1 MPTNLITNGQ
11 PQNDTRVNLE
21 RAVVRTWSDQSVLR
35 VTANKE
41 DNPDC
46 DQARGSQMS
55 AGRFAES
62 AFSQAVDLLERS
74 VSLLKESPLERNV
87 SSPLEER
94 QGQRALAN
102 YRLVL

>member
-1 MPTNLITNGQ
+1 MTTG
-11 PQNDTRVNLE
+11 
-21 RAVVRTWSDQSVLR
+21 
-35 VTANKE
+35 
-41 DNPDC
+41 
-46 DQARGSQMS
+46 G
-55 AGRFAES
+55 FAES

-102 YRLVL
+102 YRLSLISVLVAFFNRVFQRERLHRFL